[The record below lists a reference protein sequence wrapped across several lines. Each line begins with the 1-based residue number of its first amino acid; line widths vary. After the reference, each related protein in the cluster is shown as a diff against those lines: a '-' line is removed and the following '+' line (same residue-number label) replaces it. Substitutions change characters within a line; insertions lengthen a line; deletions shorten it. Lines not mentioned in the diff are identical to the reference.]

1 MKLKIYKD
9 IIQLIYEK
17 VIIHQK
23 LEPQKKYLKMKTNN
37 KEKDFDCVK
46 MKNDIQKKIYEKIK
60 DLTFKEQREYI
71 QKMLNSNISKI

>member
-1 MKLKIYKD
+1 
-9 IIQLIYEK
+9 
-17 VIIHQK
+17 
-23 LEPQKKYLKMKTNN
+23 MKTNN